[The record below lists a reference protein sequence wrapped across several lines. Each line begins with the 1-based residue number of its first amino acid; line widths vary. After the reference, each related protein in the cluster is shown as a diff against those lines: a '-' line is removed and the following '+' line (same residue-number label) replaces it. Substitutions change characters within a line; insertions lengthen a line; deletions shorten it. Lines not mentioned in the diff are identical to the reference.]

1 VLERTAPGGTY
12 CAVCSRLRRGILYGA
27 AERLGCNKIALGHHR
42 DDALET
48 LLMNLFYGGQAPGDA
63 RRLHHR

>member
-1 VLERTAPGGTY
+1 M
-12 CAVCSRLRRGILYGA
+12 RRGILYDA

-48 LLMNLFYGGQAPGDA
+48 LMMNLFFQGRLQAMPAMYTTTMNAFG
-63 RRLHHR
+63 